1 MSGVQGRPDP
11 DRSDVTFVCSRC
23 RARFGNRWRLRAHL
37 VEHGIYTAPEWRHS
51 QEPAARVR
59 PVPPELRARPGEHLP
74 TEIAAPGPATGGE
87 LHRVR
92 SSGRLGRAI
101 LAWTLT
107 ALLAVGC
114 AWLVQA
120 YVVKSYRIPSDS
132 MANTL
137 VPNQRVLVDRLVYR
151 FRSVHRGD
159 IIVFRSAALGNE
171 VLIKRVVGL
180 PGDLLALRN
189 GRLYVNGVQ
198 ASDSFVDKVG
208 GVVEPTRP
216 AYSST
221 SDDPSPPWSLAQP
234 YRVPVGR
241 YFVMGDNR
249 TDSDDSRYWGAVPKG
264 AIIGEAFFTYWPVSR
279 IGGL

>member
-1 MSGVQGRPDP
+1 MNGAQGRHDP
-11 DRSDVTFVCSRC
+11 DRSDVTFECSRC
-23 RARFGNRWRLRAHL
+23 GARFGNRWRLRAHL
-37 VEHGIYTAPEWRHS
+37 LEHGIYPTPEWRPR
-51 QEPAARVR
+51 EPDARVR
-59 PVPPELRARPGEHLP
+59 SVPPELRAHPREHLP
-74 TEIAAPGPATGGE
+74 KEIAAPAAATGGE
-87 LHRVR
+87 LHRIR
-92 SSGRLGRAI
+92 SGGRLGRAI

-120 YVVKSYRIPSDS
+120 YLVKSYRIPSDS

-137 VPNQRVLVDRLVYR
+137 VPHQRVLVDRLIYR

-180 PGDLLALRN
+180 PGDLLALRS

-198 ASDSFVDKVG
+198 ASDSFVDKVD
-208 GVVEPTRP
+208 GVAEPTQP
-216 AYSST
+216 AYASSAG
-221 SDDPSPPWSLAQP
+221 DPSAPWSLAQP
-234 YRVPVGR
+234 YRVPAGR

-249 TDSDDSRYWGAVPKG
+249 TDSDDSRYWGTVPQS
-264 AIIGEAFFTYWPVSR
+264 AIIGQAFFTYWPLGRV
-279 IGGL
+279 GGL

>member
-1 MSGVQGRPDP
+1 MLSKIRPQSGVGRTIFDY
-11 DRSDVTFVCSRC
+11 
-23 RARFGNRWRLRAHL
+23 G
-37 VEHGIYTAPEWRHS
+37 
-51 QEPAARVR
+51 
-59 PVPPELRARPGEHLP
+59 
-74 TEIAAPGPATGGE
+74 
-87 LHRVR
+87 
-92 SSGRLGRAI
+92 
-101 LAWTLT
+101 LT
-107 ALLAVGC
+107 ALAAIALAIV
-114 AWLVQA
+114 VQA
-120 YVVKSYRIPSDS
+120 FVVKPYQIPSDS

-137 VPNQRVLVDRLVYR
+137 VPHQRVLVDRLIYR
-151 FRSVHRGD
+151 FRPVERGD
-159 IIVFRSAALGNE
+159 IIVFRCAALGNE

-249 TDSDDSRYWGAVPKG
+249 TDSSDSRYWGTVPRG
-264 AIIGEAFFTYWPVSR
+264 AIIGQAFFTYWPLDR
-279 IGGL
+279 IGVL